1 MLSKILL
8 VDDEEN
14 ILSGYRRNLRG
25 HFEVHTAEG
34 GKNGLEKIKND
45 GPFGVV
51 VSDFKMPEMNGNQF
65 LSQVRDLNPD
75 TVRIMLTGYADLPTT
90 INAVN
95 EGNIF
100 RLLTKPCSGEKL
112 IENLNEGIKQYR
124 LITAEKELL
133 QKTLKGTIKVLID
146 ILSSVNSAAF
156 SRVSRFQKFI
166 PSISSLL
173 NITNKWEI
181 EVAVLLSQIGLVTMP
196 SEMLEKKYSGE
207 TLPDEQEALFNSH
220 PVVGKALIENIPRLE
235 RIADAVY
242 YQFHSFTPKTKDDEK
257 IKHGEALPLVSR
269 ILKVLNSFDTYVTA
283 GNSREEAFN
292 KLKEIEYEFDPNI
305 LIALEASIA
314 GVYEDLKLFSQKIEA
329 VDIGVVTA
337 TDIKDKNG
345 QVLVRMGAEITQMLK
360 MKLLNYAKLGHIEEE
375 IKILK

>member
-34 GKNGLEKIKND
+34 GKNGIAKIKKD
-45 GPFGVV
+45 GPFAVV

-65 LSQVRDLNPD
+65 LSQVREINPD

-90 INAVN
+90 IDAVN

-112 IENLNEGIKQYR
+112 IANLNEGIKQYS
-124 LITAEKELL
+124 LVTAEKELL

-146 ILSSVNSAAF
+146 ILSSVNPAAF

-166 PSISSLL
+166 PPISSLL

-207 TLPDEQEALFNSH
+207 TLPDDQETLFNSH
-220 PVVGKALIENIPRLE
+220 PAVGKTLIANIPRLE

-242 YQFHSFTPKTKDDEK
+242 YQFHSFTPKTKDGEK

-269 ILKVLNSFDTYVTA
+269 ILKVLNTFDTYVSA

-292 KLKEIEYEFDPNI
+292 KLKEIENEFDPNI

-314 GVYEDLKLFSQKIEA
+314 GVYEDLKLFSQKIED
-329 VDIGVVTA
+329 VDIGVVAA

-345 QVLVRMGAEITQMLK
+345 QVLVRMGAEITQTLK